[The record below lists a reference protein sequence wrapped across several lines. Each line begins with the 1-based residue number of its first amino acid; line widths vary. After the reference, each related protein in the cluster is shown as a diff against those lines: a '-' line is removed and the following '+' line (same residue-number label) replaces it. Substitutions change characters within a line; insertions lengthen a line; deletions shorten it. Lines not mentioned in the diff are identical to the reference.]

1 MTIQSTL
8 EKAEAEATQGRL
20 WRAKEILA
28 SSLVNYGYSREIYLA
43 LANLFAE
50 MGESLEAGKYYLL
63 SVDEPSKAQKQQID
77 VFLARHRNADA
88 QQLRSCFPNAAK
100 RCPVAQYPQTL
111 KAHLLALGATESTAE
126 ARDDRE
132 KQGYFNSILSIGC
145 VAALLV
151 TFVMGILEVV
161 SLIIVLWHWI

>member
-63 SVDEPSKAQKQQID
+63 SVDEPSK
-77 VFLARHRNADA
+77 
-88 QQLRSCFPNAAK
+88 
-100 RCPVAQYPQTL
+100 L
-111 KAHLLALGATESTAE
+111 KSS
-126 ARDDRE
+126 R
-132 KQGYFNSILSIGC
+132 
-145 VAALLV
+145 
-151 TFVMGILEVV
+151 
-161 SLIIVLWHWI
+161 